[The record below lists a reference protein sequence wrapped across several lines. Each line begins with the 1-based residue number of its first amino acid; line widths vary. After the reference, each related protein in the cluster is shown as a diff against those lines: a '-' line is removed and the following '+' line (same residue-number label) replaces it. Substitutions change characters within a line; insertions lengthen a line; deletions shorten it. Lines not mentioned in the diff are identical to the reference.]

1 MPRSP
6 SNEGSVNLEIVVGDS
21 DAEADTD
28 MDLDF
33 TVEPS
38 AGPLA
43 AGRVG
48 PLLDTGGVVQ
58 HGGAEGGG
66 RVGDYIALSAA
77 WNATQHQLRNH
88 VGDGSARTGGR
99 PYRTSTTS
107 LLFMLQTA
115 FARKEPRRPF
125 A

>member
-1 MPRSP
+1 MDMPRSP
-6 SNEGSVNLEIVVGDS
+6 SDEGSVNLEIVVGDS

-48 PLLDTGGVVQ
+48 PSLDTGGTVQ
-58 HGGAEGGG
+58 RGGAEGGG

-77 WNATQHQLRNH
+77 WDATQ
-88 VGDGSARTGGR
+88 
-99 PYRTSTTS
+99 
-107 LLFMLQTA
+107 
-115 FARKEPRRPF
+115 
-125 A
+125 